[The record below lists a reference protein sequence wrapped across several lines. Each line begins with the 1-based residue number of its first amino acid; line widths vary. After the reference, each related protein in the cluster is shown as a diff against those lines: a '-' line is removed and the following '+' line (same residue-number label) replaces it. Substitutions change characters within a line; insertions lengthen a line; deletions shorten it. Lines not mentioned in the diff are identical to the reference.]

1 MKTEYNLLPSPIP
14 CRIGSLREHGH
25 RAVIVEVN
33 GQPEIL
39 GDVVTPESL
48 ATLGPVAIVGEIV
61 CYTGERKWI
70 EALMALASNGSGL
83 AVTPV
88 PHNWPAIRDK
98 VKNSTSSSS
107 TSNHHE

>member
-1 MKTEYNLLPSPIP
+1 MKTEYNLLPSAIP
-14 CRIGSLREHGH
+14 CRLGSLKEHGR
-25 RAVIVEVN
+25 RAVLVEVN
-33 GQPEIL
+33 GEPRSI

-61 CYTGERKWI
+61 CYAGERKWI

-88 PHNWPAIRDK
+88 PHNWSAIRDK
-98 VKNSTSSSS
+98 VKNSTS
-107 TSNHHE
+107 TSNHHHE

>member
-1 MKTEYNLLPSPIP
+1 MKTSYNLLPSPIP
-14 CRIGSLREHGH
+14 CRLGSLRDHGH
-25 RAVIVEVN
+25 RAVVVEVN
-33 GQPEIL
+33 GEPRVI

-61 CYTGERKWI
+61 CYAGERKWI

-88 PHNWPAIRDK
+88 PPNWPVIR
-98 VKNSTSSSS
+98 NSIAQ
-107 TSNHHE
+107 